1 MHHWFMRATPGALLL
16 LAIGGCAY
24 PSNVV
29 NDVKHMGD
37 PAYDACRSGA
47 DPTTDYGAR
56 CAHEA
61 DPAVQAEKAAQIRQA
76 VEQQRLATQAVQ
88 QRLADRQNAELAR
101 GYSPI
106 TVSDFVLDGKRLA
119 ARKEKRSLTGI
130 YIPAG
135 ELELLFQSSADAYMF
150 SNGQSPHSPSVNL
163 LTEDASRQFRSQLLA
178 CRSSPATQYAGCQ
191 VHILG
196 TVTMCVLS
204 DSLGRRRNVPCVS
217 VEDGSVGRS

>member
-1 MHHWFMRATPGALLL
+1 MNQWILRATPAALLL
-16 LAIGGCAY
+16 LALGGCAY

-61 DPAVQAEKAAQIRQA
+61 DPAVQAEKAEEARQA
-76 VEQQRLATQAVQ
+76 AEQQRVAAPAVQ
-88 QRLADRQNAELAR
+88 QRLADRQEAELAR

-119 ARKEKRSLTGI
+119 ARKAKHSLTGI
-130 YIPAG
+130 YMPVG
-135 ELELLFQSSADAYMF
+135 DMELLFQSSADAYMF
-150 SNGQSPHSPSVNL
+150 SNGQSPHSPNVNL

-178 CRSSPATQYAGCQ
+178 CRSSPAAQYAGCQ

-204 DSLGRRRNVPCVS
+204 DPTGRRRDVPCVS
-217 VEDGSVGRS
+217 VEDGSIGRP